1 MRLTIDT
8 HIHSNNSY
16 DANGTVDEMCQTGID
31 KGFDTLCFMEHV
43 DMNPHH
49 PGYMY
54 FNHDQYTHDINYV
67 REKYAGRITI
77 LQGVEFGE
85 PHMFPN
91 TFENI
96 LRYDF
101 DFVLGS
107 IHWSG
112 ENFVP
117 DKNFQEQYPCEQ
129 IYEMY
134 YQEVMK
140 AITLGGFDSLA
151 HIDFP
156 KKYLLTAY
164 EPLEMMNEILNAL
177 VKRGIA
183 LEINSSPIRKGY
195 SDVNPSDS
203 IVEMYTSHGGR
214 NVTIGSDA
222 HSCEEIGQDFNRI
235 GEKIM
240 KYQLQVTNFI
250 NRKPVVVGMA

>member
-1 MRLTIDT
+1 
-8 HIHSNNSY
+8 
-16 DANGTVDEMCQTGID
+16 
-31 KGFDTLCFMEHV
+31 
-43 DMNPHH
+43 
-49 PGYMY
+49 
-54 FNHDQYTHDINYV
+54 
-67 REKYAGRITI
+67 
-77 LQGVEFGE
+77 
-85 PHMFPN
+85 
-91 TFENI
+91 
-96 LRYDF
+96 
-101 DFVLGS
+101 
-107 IHWSG
+107 
-112 ENFVP
+112 
-117 DKNFQEQYPCEQ
+117 
-129 IYEMY
+129 
-134 YQEVMK
+134 MK

-240 KYQLQVTNFI
+240 KYQLQVTNFV